1 MTTAGLPDSAV
12 RESRERV
19 RTVIHDA
26 GLAFPTDR
34 TTVSLAPDG
43 CARRAP
49 PSICP
54 SPGGNASGRNP
65 DATDVRHAAES
76 IGGITARLT
85 EPPFPPGTARPTSV
99 SRDSLP
105 EQGACPEGC
114 PRPTEQTSATAA
126 SARRSGA
133 EHPAGLG
140 GSPAAPGG
148 ARPSRSRDSA
158 SAARIGRIASGSS
171 TVAINR
177 SRPPQRGHASTSR
190 SKARRISAAHAQ
202 WRGADFDVSLASE
215 HGLAGNQLLRYA
227 AADGTGPRRV
237 SVARR
242 RP

>member
-1 MTTAGLPDSAV
+1 VVFAPAMTTAGLPDSAV

-126 SARRSGA
+126 SARHSGA
-133 EHPAGLG
+133 EHPRGTGRL
-140 GSPAAPGG
+140 PAAPAAPALP
-148 ARPSRSRDSA
+148 ARATRRARRGSRGLPRGPRQSR
-158 SAARIGRIASGSS
+158 S
-171 TVAINR
+171 TVAAPH
-177 SRPPQRGHASTSR
+177 SVGTP
-190 SKARRISAAHAQ
+190 ARRGRR
-202 WRGADFDVSLASE
+202 RGASARPTPSGEVLISTCRSPRSSHRASALWCQ
-215 HGLAGNQLLRYA
+215 G
-227 AADGTGPRRV
+227 
-237 SVARR
+237 
-242 RP
+242 